1 MRLFNAQSG
10 MLRTK
15 RGDYYIEPSKHHK
28 VNDAGHYPH
37 IVFQRSAIK
46 VSSLKAFIS
55 ISWIHFHSKKKLFF
69 FNQIENSNLCS
80 NRKSNKTALI
90 VILKLEILV
99 VRKIVYLIIK
109 SIIKKDVESDEKV
122 ISRSMRPAIVAL
134 KSQSDPVKHI
144 SNGNH
149 KAK

>member
-55 ISWIHFHSKKKLFF
+55 ISWIHFHSIFF
-69 FNQIENSNLCS
+69 L
-80 NRKSNKTALI
+80 
-90 VILKLEILV
+90 
-99 VRKIVYLIIK
+99 IK
-109 SIIKKDVESDEKV
+109 SKIQIFA
-122 ISRSMRPAIVAL
+122 AIERAT
-134 KSQSDPVKHI
+134 KQR
-144 SNGNH
+144 
-149 KAK
+149 

>member
-55 ISWIHFHSKKKLFF
+55 ISWIHFHSIFFF
-69 FNQIENSNLCS
+69 FNQIENLNLCS
-80 NRKSNKTALI
+80 NQKSNKTALI

-99 VRKIVYLIIK
+99 VRKIVYSIKK